1 MKNHRQSLRL
11 LTVGLLLALSTFI
24 SFTRA
29 EVLAFP
35 GAQGFGKY
43 TTGGRGGKVIYV
55 TSLAD
60 TNTPG
65 TLRWAINQTGSRIIM
80 FKVSGTITLTS
91 QMDIIYGDV
100 TIAGQTAPGD
110 GICMKGY
117 PVAVSADNVIIRY
130 MRFRMGDENKQEA
143 DAFGGRCHS
152 NIMIDHC
159 SVSWSVDECCSFYEN
174 TNFTLQWTML
184 SESLRLSFHAKGP
197 HGYGAI
203 WGGHNASFHHNL
215 IAHHDSRAPRFGTNP
230 CTVGTD
236 TIDYRNN
243 VIYNWAGLGCYG
255 GGGDK
260 INMVN
265 NYYKPGP
272 ATPNGGVRGRICAID
287 RDMTSSA
294 VTDGNHA
301 IYMVWGKYYVA
312 GNYFDPSTSTSS
324 NGLSYVTQTNSDN
337 WTYGIYSQISSSMYT
352 NAAAEKVA
360 MRLSSPLPSAGIQTT
375 TPQIAYNKVLGY
387 VGCSKSRDTL
397 DARVILE
404 TKNGTATYKG
414 LSKYNGLAS
423 VTYPAGTVIGIDTLT
438 VATTINWGS
447 IGYPK
452 WGLIDNQ
459 TDIKPT
465 NATTSWSPWP
475 TLVSTSAPTDTDGD
489 GMPDDWETAN
499 GLNPSIND
507 ANLTTLNGEYTNLD
521 MYLNS
526 LVNNITINQYD
537 GVTLSTLSSTTGV
550 TVPTSGTYVP
560 GETVTTT
567 AIPNLGYK
575 FVHWEDASGN
585 IVSTT
590 NPYTF
595 AISATT
601 TLKAVYTSAS
611 NYIVNFTVDP
621 ANTGTISYATSGSYI
636 GGTRLN
642 AKANYNKG
650 YEFVKWTDNTGAI
663 ISTSDS
669 LINYIVSKDET
680 IRAVFQPH
688 VFRIPTTTAT
698 IENKMDIAR
707 TGDTLM
713 LAGGTYA
720 NPISFRNGKILTL
733 MSAGTGSVLFTNGI
747 TSGSVS
753 DNGCGLIFDG
763 VTIQPS
769 GCYFMDG
776 ATFGNIS
783 IVAFHNDTI
792 QNIGRCLIRG
802 GNTTPSNLGTI
813 EISNCIIK
821 NCGSGGYCFLYPK
834 FIVSNVIVKNSTL
847 IRYYGGESFFRPQAT
862 SSTNVLNFDFENNT
876 VFKWSKASSYAICTS
891 GTTNSTASTFIFKN
905 NIFAEPGVAGQTPK
919 VLNVTGGN
927 LLAQNNLAI
936 NYGGYAQ
943 TSAISSVINDLST
956 FSVADIYNV
965 SIGFQDTTS
974 VKNDFHIL
982 STSIL
987 ASASTSGGIIGDP
1000 RWLKVFTANPS
1011 VSANQ
1016 IKVFYA
1022 NDALQITNLPEKSTV
1037 QVFSCDGKILYSK
1050 FGTSQ
1055 EISIP
1060 MSVSFAIV
1068 KIFSTNQTA
1077 VFKAIK

>member
-1 MKNHRQSLRL
+1 MNKDKCLHKLLSLNIL
-11 LTVGLLLALSTFI
+11 LIIATFTSTI
-24 SFTRA
+24 QA

-60 TNTPG
+60 TNTEG
-65 TLRWAINQTGSRIIM
+65 TLRWAINQTGPRIIM

-91 QMDIIYGDV
+91 ALSIIYGDV

-110 GICMKGY
+110 GICLRGY
-117 PVAVSADNVIIRY
+117 GTSVSADNVIIRY
-130 MRFRMGDENKQEA
+130 MRFRMGDENKVES

-152 NIMIDHC
+152 NIIIDHC
-159 SVSWSVDECCSFYEN
+159 SVSWSIDECCSFYEN

-272 ATPNGGVRGRICAID
+272 ATPNSGVRGRICAID

-312 GNYFDPSTSTSS
+312 GNYFDTSTSSAS
-324 NGLSYVTQTNSDN
+324 NGLSYLTQTNSDN

-352 NAAAEKVA
+352 NAASEKVA
-360 MRLSSPLPSAGIQTT
+360 MKLSAPLPSAGIQTT
-375 TPQIAYNKVLGY
+375 TPQIAYDKVLGY

-397 DARVILE
+397 DARVISE
-404 TKNGTATYKG
+404 TKNGTATFKG
-414 LSKYNGLAS
+414 LSKYNGLGS
-423 VTYPAGTVIGIDTLT
+423 VTYPAGTVIGTEVLA
-438 VATTINWGS
+438 VATTINWS
-447 IGYPK
+447 STAYPK
-452 WGLIDNQ
+452 WGLIDSQ
-459 TDIKPT
+459 TDIKPADAS
-465 NATTSWSPWP
+465 ATWSPWP
-475 TLVSTSAPTDTDGD
+475 TLISTTAPTDKDND

-499 GLNPSIND
+499 GLNPAVND
-507 ANLTTLNGEYTNLD
+507 ANLTSMNGEYTNMD

-526 LVNNITINQYD
+526 LVSNITIGQYD
-537 GVTLSTLSSTTGV
+537 GVILSTIGSSTGV
-550 TVPTSGTYVP
+550 TVPGNGTYVP

-575 FVHWEDASGN
+575 FVRWEDAGGN
-585 IVSTT
+585 VVSSA

-595 AISATT
+595 TISANT
-601 TLKAVYTSAS
+601 TLKAIYTSAS
-611 NYIVNFTVDP
+611 NYVVNFIVDP
-621 ANTGTISYATSGSYI
+621 ANTGTISSAASGSYI

-642 AKANYNKG
+642 AKANYNQG
-650 YEFVKWTDNTGAI
+650 YEFVRWTDNAGAL

-669 LINYIVSKDET
+669 LTNYIVSKDET
-680 IRAVFQPH
+680 IHAVFQPH
-688 VFRIPTTTAT
+688 VFRIPTTSAT
-698 IENKMDIAR
+698 IDNKMDIAR

-713 LAGGTYA
+713 LAGGSYP
-720 NPISFRNGKILTL
+720 NPVSFRNGKTLTL

-747 TSGSVS
+747 TSGSVT

-769 GCYFMDG
+769 GSYFMDG
-776 ATFGNIS
+776 ATFGNIN
-783 IVAFHNDTI
+783 ILAFRNDTI

-802 GNTTPSNLGTI
+802 GNTTPSKLGTI
-813 EISNCIIK
+813 EITNSIIK

-834 FIVSNVIVKNSTL
+834 FIVSNVIVKNNTL

-862 SSTNVLNFDFENNT
+862 SSTNILNFDFENNT

-891 GTTNSTASTFIFKN
+891 GTSNSTASTFTFKN
-905 NIFAEPGVAGQTPK
+905 NIFAEPGVVGQVPK
-919 VLNVTGGN
+919 LLNVTGGT
-927 LLAQNNLAI
+927 LLAQNNLI
-936 NYGGYAQ
+936 VNYGGYSQ
-943 TSAISSVINDLST
+943 TSAVSSAITDLSGYT
-956 FSVADIYNV
+956 ASDLYNPAT
-965 SIGFQDTTS
+965 GFQDTTA

-982 STSIL
+982 STSTL
-987 ASASTSGGIIGDP
+987 AKASTTGSIVGDP
-1000 RWLKVFTANPS
+1000 RWLKIITATSS
-1011 VSANQ
+1011 VSANL
-1016 IKVFYA
+1016 IKGFYT
-1022 NDALQITNLPEKSTV
+1022 NNTLQIRNLPEKSTV
-1037 QVFSCDGKILYSK
+1037 EVFSCDGKLVYSK
-1050 FGTSQ
+1050 QTSLQ
-1055 EISIP
+1055 TLSIP
-1060 MSVSFAIV
+1060 VTLPIAIV
-1068 KIFSTNQTA
+1068 RVIESNQTT
-1077 VFKAIK
+1077 VFKVLK